1 MFLLFNW
8 GYFQAPAFSFWGCII
23 CNHEQDDY
31 TDYSYFD
38 DNHTIIMSLVIG
50 LVIFMFIFS
59 FFFLKSNAFWLS
71 FWNAIF
77 GQDKSGTN
85 HWS

>member
-8 GYFQAPAFSFWGCII
+8 GYFQVLVVGGVLYVII
-23 CNHEQDDY
+23 SRMTM
-31 TDYSYFD
+31 TDYDYFD
-38 DNHTIIMSLVIG
+38 DNYAIIMSLVIG
-50 LVIFMFIFS
+50 FVIFMFICS

-71 FWNAIF
+71 FWHAIF